1 MSTEQTPSTPTKIT
15 TSLEEEEVEDKAI
28 ADAVTAS
35 PLHMHVALGAVL
47 PGKPLPI
54 HNLSSRSSSRS
65 RTSLRSHSRSPSPQ
79 QQQQQQQVQVQVPS
93 STASSTSMEFLDEDI
108 LTDKMGML
116 ELESQPCHVKPLL
129 EQQGKKLPS
138 VNERMSEESLDDV
151 HAFSDLRNVIRQI
164 KNHNSNNNNNNNNNG
179 SGNSLEKESGN
190 SGTIS
195 SASSDGARSIGGS
208 SYVDQGHLLET
219 LLEFE
224 EDDDEEEEDTTDD
237 DDDDNNDNKNEGETL
252 KKKLKKKKEKSFKS
266 HCDDK
271 LEAKE

>member
-15 TSLEEEEVEDKAI
+15 TSLEEEEKVEDAAAI
-28 ADAVTAS
+28 AAATES

-47 PGKPLPI
+47 PGKPLPS
-54 HNLSSRSSSRS
+54 HNNNNNNLSSRSSSRS
-65 RTSLRSHSRSPSPQ
+65 RTSLRSNSRSPSSSPSPQ
-79 QQQQQQQVQVQVPS
+79 HYHQQLQVLS
-93 STASSTSMEFLDEDI
+93 STASSNASMEFVDEDI

-164 KNHNSNNNNNNNNNG
+164 KTTPTTNYNSNNN
-179 SGNSLEKESGN
+179 SSSIGNSLEKESGN

-224 EDDDEEEEDTTDD
+224 EDEDEEEDD
-237 DDDDNNDNKNEGETL
+237 DDTTENDDTEEQL
-252 KKKLKKKKEKSFKS
+252 KKKLKKKKSSKS
-266 HCDDK
+266 HRDK
-271 LEAKE
+271 LKAKE

>member
-28 ADAVTAS
+28 ADAATAS

-47 PGKPLPI
+47 PGKPLPS

-79 QQQQQQQVQVQVPS
+79 QQQQQQQVQVPS

-164 KNHNSNNNNNNNNNG
+164 KNHNSNNNNNNNNG

-224 EDDDEEEEDTTDD
+224 EDDEEEEDTTDD

>member
-47 PGKPLPI
+47 PGKPLPS

-79 QQQQQQQVQVQVPS
+79 QQQQQQQVQVPS

-164 KNHNSNNNNNNNNNG
+164 KNHNSNNNNNNNNG

-224 EDDDEEEEDTTDD
+224 EDDEEEEDTTDD

>member
-164 KNHNSNNNNNNNNNG
+164 KNHNSNNNNNNNNG